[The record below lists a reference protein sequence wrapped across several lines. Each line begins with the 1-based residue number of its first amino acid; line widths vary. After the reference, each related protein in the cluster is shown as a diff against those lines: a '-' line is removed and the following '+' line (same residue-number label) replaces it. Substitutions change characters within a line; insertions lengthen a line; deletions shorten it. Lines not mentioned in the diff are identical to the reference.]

1 MSATITLN
9 IPLKSFLKKYLTHKY
24 GEEHDISRRTW
35 FGRYIIDIL
44 DKNYK
49 KSNVDIKKDSF
60 YPVHVS
66 SCIIKEVGFDIS
78 ATKLKLLSEMI
89 YKVFLNDLY
98 SYIEVSI
105 GNNLSFFNEKH
116 ESINKQNVLQ
126 AISQFLKFYDI
137 NESELS
143 PDSVY
148 RNFYRE
154 RKSDKKEKKKKATAL

>member
-98 SYIEVSI
+98 SYQMDEIKYQVTHKS
-105 GNNLSFFNEKH
+105 GSKMLFKYSLKG
-116 ESINKQNVLQ
+116 
-126 AISQFLKFYDI
+126 FLKGFSTEMEVWHND
-137 NESELS
+137 
-143 PDSVY
+143 
-148 RNFYRE
+148 
-154 RKSDKKEKKKKATAL
+154 